1 MHDKDTKSLT
11 LRVSTSNS
19 FTISNGSEMVT
30 QIVSNCSNAGNG
42 SNWVLTIKDR
52 VANAHTWFGPITL
65 GVSSNGPMITRFDSP
80 VRFSD
85 GIVATTTGNFGV
97 LDLSV
102 SVLNTKGL

>member
-19 FTISNGSEMVT
+19 FTVSNGSEMVT
-30 QIVSNCSNAGNG
+30 QIVSNCSNSGNAN
-42 SNWVLTIKDR
+42 NWVLTIKDGT
-52 VANAHTWFGPITL
+52 ANAHTWFGPITL
-65 GVSSNGPMITRFDSP
+65 SVSNTGPLVRNFDSP

-85 GIVATTTGNFGV
+85 GVVVTTNGNFGV

>member
-19 FTISNGSEMVT
+19 FTISNGTEMVT
-30 QIVSNCSNAGNG
+30 QIVSNCSNAGSG
-42 SNWVLTIKDR
+42 WVLKIQDR
-52 VANAHTWFGPITL
+52 IANTPHTFFGPITL
-65 GVSSNGPMITRFDSP
+65 GVSSNGPIVTQFNSP

-85 GIVATTTGNFGV
+85 GVVAVTTGNAGI